1 MIDNKTVV
9 SNRKA
14 FYEYHILEKYEAG
27 MELLGSEVKSLREGN
42 ANLKQ
47 AYEEAKD
54 AGFGGSY
61 KQFLDSLSR
70 DELRSMLKD
79 GGPADDMYQ
88 NWIKLLEIRSRLS
101 PEELRTIDDL
111 VDQMLKVGTETSA
124 DKDGK

>member
-1 MIDNKTVV
+1 
-9 SNRKA
+9 
-14 FYEYHILEKYEAG
+14 
-27 MELLGSEVKSLREGN
+27 
-42 ANLKQ
+42 
-47 AYEEAKD
+47 
-54 AGFGGSY
+54 
-61 KQFLDSLSR
+61 
-70 DELRSMLKD
+70 MLKD